1 MQLNRLA
8 AIFTMVLSFGF
19 IACSESDVESVTT
32 PANGVEVGL
41 WLGDSKSDTRTT
53 INDDGISTS
62 WSKDDKVALWAVG
75 SDGNYALSN
84 QTFKLYFRDLPS
96 TNAFFTTTLS
106 AAMAEGTYTYYATYP
121 TPKSVSGTTA
131 TFNVPSVQ
139 DGTISNGA
147 AVMVATPT
155 ESKALRAVTNIPG
168 DYEVNNDGLS
178 LRMNHALHALRF
190 YVPSTKWG
198 FADGETVEQIVVTM
212 PHEISGDYTLDYTNS
227 SAATTVSN
235 GSNKVYV
242 TPKEAL
248 LPSAYPS
255 EHFVAASIIPYGTSF
270 ADGDVMTIKV
280 TSQSHYALATIS
292 LNSRGPLQAG
302 HITPVSLDCSDVHP
316 LPRIMF
322 RIASNNLGEQPY
334 RITLTA
340 EDTSAKWLPTTNH
353 IYTYYTGSD
362 SKTIA
367 NGSGFDLAYDLST
380 ISSISG
386 KRVKV
391 SFETKSAI
399 VSQTITMPVMT
410 PTDDNSPDYSVSLNV
425 PYLFTEDFSTLQT
438 YDGNYTGGPYTS
450 VDGAST
456 AALDLSQYGLS
467 AGWSGART
475 GCDAAGVAI
484 LVSGRV
490 DAVALGATRAYGRLE
505 SPALSMIK
513 PDVKTKIKVSFTYS
527 GREEE
532 NYSYYYPVGKC
543 GYTTLPGLLNGYATQ
558 FNNNEAFSGIDG
570 ATNIPSIPTNGSA
583 AAATNYME
591 YTISNCTS
599 THRLSWHVM
608 QFGFKRWATNNDYG
622 ILYIDNIKV
631 QIVQ

>member
-41 WLGDSKSDTRTT
+41 WLGDSKNDTRTT

-147 AVMVATPT
+147 AVMVATPA
-155 ESKALRAVTNIPG
+155 ESSALRAVTNIPG

-198 FADGETVEQIVVTM
+198 FAEGESVEQIVITM
-212 PHEISGDYTLDYTNS
+212 PHEISGDYTLDYTDS

-270 ADGDVMTIKV
+270 ADDDVMTVKI
-280 TSQSHYALATIS
+280 TTQSQYALVTLPLAT
-292 LNSRGPLQAG
+292 RGPLQAG
-302 HITPVSLDCSDVHP
+302 HITPVSLVCSDVHP

-353 IYTYYTGSD
+353 VYTYYTGSD

-367 NGSGFDLAYDLST
+367 NGSGFDIAYDLST
-380 ISSISG
+380 IASISG
-386 KRVKV
+386 KKV
-391 SFETKSAI
+391 TVTYESKSAI
-399 VSQTITMPVMT
+399 VSEQITMPVMT
-410 PTDDNSPDYSVSLNV
+410 PTELNSPDYNVSLNL
-425 PYLFTEDFSTLQT
+425 PYLFAEDFSTLQT
-438 YDGNYTGGPYTS
+438 YDGDYTGGPYTS
-450 VDGAST
+450 VNGAST
-456 AALDLSQYGLS
+456 AARDLSQYGLS

-490 DAVALGATRAYGRLE
+490 DCVIAGTTRAYGRLD
-505 SPALSMIK
+505 SPAMSKIK
-513 PDVKTKIKVSFTYS
+513 PGVRTNVKVSFTYS
-527 GREEE
+527 GRE
-532 NYSYYYPVGKC
+532 NKSISHYSPAAVC
-543 GYTTLPGLLNGYATQ
+543 GYTTSTGLLNGYATQ
-558 FNNNEAFSGIDG
+558 FDNNKSFSGIDG
-570 ATNIPSIPTNGSA
+570 AVEISVPTNGSA
-583 AAATNYME
+583 AAATNYKE

-599 THRLSWHVM
+599 AHRLSWHAM
-608 QFGFKRWATNNDYG
+608 QYGYKSWKIDNDYG
-622 ILYIDNIKV
+622 ILYVDNIKV
-631 QIVQ
+631 QITQ